1 MVHLLPHWN
10 WKPGQLIDVVAYTN
24 CDEVK
29 LYLNNKLLETR
40 DFSNTKKLSL
50 RWKVPYTEGQLKA
63 EGYIDG
69 KLVATDVVKTAT
81 DPAKVELSADRSS
94 IRADGTDLTFIT
106 VKITDE
112 HGTVVPEAD
121 NLVHF
126 EIEGEGKIVGVGNG
140 NAMSLEPAKGHER
153 RAFSGMCQVIIQ
165 SAGKKGN
172 ITLKAS
178 SLGLTDQK
186 ITISCQ

>member
-1 MVHLLPHWN
+1 M
-10 WKPGQLIDVVAYTN
+10 
-24 CDEVK
+24 
-29 LYLNNKLLETR
+29 
-40 DFSNTKKLSL
+40 
-50 RWKVPYTEGQLKA
+50 
-63 EGYIDG
+63 
-69 KLVATDVVKTAT
+69 ATDVIKTSA
-81 DPAKVELSADRSS
+81 DAVKVELSADRSA
-94 IRADGTDLTFIT
+94 IRADGTDLSFIT

-112 HGTVVPEAD
+112 HGTLVPESD

-165 SAGKKGN
+165 STGKKGN
-172 ITLKAS
+172 ITLKAT
-178 SLGLTDQK
+178 SLGLADEK